1 MKMNGGQLERDSLNE
16 SRKFLFT
23 VKNRNLQNIPSTKI
37 ALRMHTLHAA
47 YQAGHIWGQAL
58 DHTAI
63 ITPSPSGWGWV
74 EQDGK

>member
-1 MKMNGGQLERDSLNE
+1 MYGGQLERDSVNE
-16 SRKFLFT
+16 ARKFLFT
-23 VKNRNLQNIPSTKI
+23 VKNRNLVNIPPTTKI
-37 ALRMHTLHAA
+37 ALMMHTLHAA

-74 EQDGK
+74 EQDEK

>member
-1 MKMNGGQLERDSLNE
+1 MTGGQLERDSVNE
-16 SRKFLFT
+16 ARKFLFT
-23 VKNRNLQNIPSTKI
+23 VKNRNLVNIPPTKI
-37 ALRMHTLHAA
+37 ALRMHT
-47 YQAGHIWGQAL
+47 QGHIWGQAL